1 MVLSLSHLPQE
12 ILHSIL
18 VYCPPTSTAALEQ
31 TARTFKSATNEPVLW
46 RFYCRLHFQFWDG
59 SHEMPKILASPVSS
73 IDWKTLYIKRHRID
87 RTTNQLMDSILE
99 TQTGRIRKFQTI
111 IDFGYDAKDTLLRN
125 VAIDSVADDVL
136 ARRFALDAY
145 F

>member
-1 MVLSLSHLPQE
+1 
-12 ILHSIL
+12 
-18 VYCPPTSTAALEQ
+18 
-31 TARTFKSATNEPVLW
+31 
-46 RFYCRLHFQFWDG
+46 
-59 SHEMPKILASPVSS
+59 MPKILASPVSS